1 VNTAEI
7 LDLKATA
14 LTGAVKLTWE
24 VSSTS
29 YLQGFVVVVTQNG
42 KPLNAPRVNVAATAR
57 EATVAVPEGT
67 GYTFNVE
74 AIVAQGGRT
83 VECNP
88 LPVEPPPPPPPSSM
102 IVAVDAGGW
111 NWPTAVN
118 DVAACVKHVRAQSIY
133 YNNVTQAQLL
143 SSTGLALMPLFTG
156 GTSLGGINAS
166 AMAAEV
172 VAWFKLYGAET
183 KAVTC
188 ELLNEPGNPYFW
200 SDPKNYTAYGTL
212 IETVHAALAEAFPDP
227 PTVLVSYDGGYEG
240 DGWGAELLGAVP
252 ALSAL
257 DIAFTVHPYG
267 GHGANSAE
275 GGRARVTEAGATGKP
290 VYVTE
295 VGWPTDTSAAPT
307 GDSLQWTEAQQV
319 ENIESFFKWAAG
331 LGYVKGVTLF
341 NYADYKPNNWYG
353 IVDETGTR
361 HKLSYAALHALST
374 SL

>member
-1 VNTAEI
+1 MNTAEV

-14 LTGAVKLTWE
+14 LTGAVKLAWE

-29 YLQGFVVVVTQNG
+29 YLQGFVVVITQNG
-42 KPLNAPRVNVAATAR
+42 KPLNVPRVNVAATAR
-57 EATVAVPEGT
+57 EATVAVPEGV

-88 LPVEPPPPPPPSSM
+88 LPVTPPPPPPPTSM
-102 IVAVDAGGW
+102 IVALDAGGW
-111 NWPTAVN
+111 NWQAAVE
-118 DVAACVKHVRAQSIY
+118 DVGACVKHQRAQSVY
-133 YNNVTQAQLL
+133 YDTPPQAQLL
-143 SSTGLALMPLFTG
+143 TSAGLTLMPLFTG
-156 GTSLGGINAS
+156 GTSLGGINAA
-166 AMAAEV
+166 AMATEIV
-172 VAWFKLYGAET
+172 KWFQTYGPQT

-200 SDPKNYTAYGTL
+200 SDPKNYMAYGNL
-212 IETVHAALAEAFPDP
+212 ILTVHAALAAGVANP
-227 PTVLVSYDGGYEG
+227 PTILVSYDGGYEG
-240 DGWGAELLGAVP
+240 DGWGAALLEAVP
-252 ALSAL
+252 SLKGL

-267 GHGANSAE
+267 GHGSSSAE
-275 GGRARVTEAGATGKP
+275 GNRSRVTEAGATGKP

-295 VGWPTDTSAAPT
+295 VGWPTDTSAAST

-319 ENIESFFKWAAG
+319 ENIESFYRWAAS

-353 IVDETGTR
+353 IVDEAGTR
-361 HKLSYAALHALST
+361 HKQSYAALHALST
-374 SL
+374 TL

>member
-1 VNTAEI
+1 MNTAEI
-7 LDLKATA
+7 LDLKATP

-57 EATVAVPEGT
+57 ETTVAVPEGT

-88 LPVEPPPPPPPSSM
+88 LPVEPPPPPPAGM

-111 NWPTAVN
+111 NWPTAVD

-133 YNNVTQAQLL
+133 YNTVTQAQLL
-143 SSTGLALMPLFTG
+143 SGAGLTLMPLFTG
-156 GTSLGGINAS
+156 GTSLGGINATKV
-166 AMAAEV
+166 AAEI
-172 VAWFKLYGAET
+172 VAWFTAYGTET

-200 SDPKNYTAYGTL
+200 SDPKNYAAYGNL
-212 IETVHAALAEAFPDP
+212 ILTVHAALAAGLANP
-227 PTVLVSYDGGYEG
+227 PTILVSYDGGYEG
-240 DGWGAELLGAVP
+240 DSWGAALLEAVP
-252 ALSAL
+252 ALDPL

-267 GHGANSAE
+267 GHGASSHE
-275 GGRARVTEAGATGKP
+275 GNRARVTEAGATGKP

-319 ENIESFFKWAAG
+319 ENIESFFKWAAS

-353 IVDETGTR
+353 IVDEAGTR
-361 HKLSYAALHALST
+361 HKLSYAALRALST